1 MFGYSFYKAV
11 KKNTFITNGETR
23 QKRCNCFSAV
33 RLKKKTKKKHDTLK
47 EASKGSLMTE
57 VLKTAEPDEESTGAA
72 GD

>member
-33 RLKKKTKKKHDTLK
+33 HLKKKKHATLK

-57 VLKTAEPDEESTGAA
+57 FLKTAEPDEESTGAE

>member
-33 RLKKKTKKKHDTLK
+33 HLKKNKKHDTLK

-57 VLKTAEPDEESTGAA
+57 FLKTAEPDEESTGAE